1 MGKCGLEAASAVFPI
16 MAVPERKGSRNC
28 LTFRMDMTNSPH
40 ARHGASGHTDPV
52 CGAQVGED
60 TPWKAGY
67 QGKTY
72 FFCSRSCRD
81 KFTAAPEEAL
91 AHPPDAGHGM
101 DMKGMD
107 MPMHHHEDMDHS
119 SAMES
124 AAAAPGTVYTCPMH
138 PQIRQN
144 HPGACPICGM
154 TLEPLLPSANAR
166 DDTEL
171 NDFRR
176 RFYFSLPF
184 VVLIFIISMGGHLA
198 RWMNAGVQNWV
209 ELFLAIPVVLWAGEP
224 LLVRGWDSIK
234 TRNPNMWTLI
244 GAGTSIA
251 FLYSLAATIVPGWFP
266 AVFTHDGH
274 VPVYYEA
281 AAIII
286 SLSLLGQVL
295 ELKARSRTAEAI
307 RALMNLAPAT
317 AHLVLPNGVE
327 SDIPLKDVQT
337 GDVLR
342 VKPGEKIPV
351 DGVLKDGGSDV
362 DESMLTGEPIPVSH
376 VPGDKLIGATLNTTG
391 TFTMTAQNVGNDTVL
406 ARIVNLVAQ
415 AQRTKAPMQR
425 LADKVARYF
434 VLAVVLIAVLTF
446 FAWGFWGPQP
456 SWPHGLV
463 NAVAVLI
470 VACPC
475 ALGLATP
482 MSMMVASG
490 KAASLGILFR
500 DAAALETMH
509 KVNILVMDKTGT
521 LTEGRPSLVNV
532 TTGNNVNMD
541 ALLARC
547 ASLEQNSEHPIA
559 RAFLQKAAEEKLT
572 LSPIE
577 DFQSF
582 PGGGVAGTFQGSKVC
597 VGTAD
602 MMQKRGVDISSLA
615 PWVEEQ
621 RRQGRVTVFAAVD
634 GQAAGAFSL
643 ADKIRE
649 NTRQALADLTARG
662 IRIIIAS
669 GDAPATVEAVAR
681 ELGISEFHGGMTPAD
696 KQAFIASLKSGNA
709 VVAMAGDGVND
720 APALAEAD
728 VGIAMG
734 TGSDVA
740 MQSCGVTLVKGNLL
754 VISKAFAL
762 STATVKNMKS
772 NLGFAFVY
780 NALGIPIAAG
790 ILYPFWGILLSP
802 VIAAGAM
809 CLSSVS
815 VILNALRL
823 RRFS

>member
-1 MGKCGLEAASAVFPI
+1 M
-16 MAVPERKGSRNC
+16 N
-28 LTFRMDMTNSPH
+28 
-40 ARHGASGHTDPV
+40 
-52 CGAQVGED
+52 
-60 TPWKAGY
+60 
-67 QGKTY
+67 
-72 FFCSRSCRD
+72 
-81 KFTAAPEEAL
+81 
-91 AHPPDAGHGM
+91 
-101 DMKGMD
+101 MKGMD
-107 MPMHHHEDMDHS
+107 MLPS
-119 SAMES
+119 S
-124 AAAAPGTVYTCPMH
+124 PGPSPSGAVYTCPMH

-144 HPGACPICGM
+144 HPGSCPICGM
-154 TLEPLLPSANAR
+154 TLEPVLPSAAPQDNR
-166 DDTEL
+166 EL
-171 NDFRR
+171 DDFRR
-176 RFYFSLPF
+176 RFYISLPL
-184 VVLIFIISMGGHLA
+184 VIVLFAISMGGHIAAWL
-198 RWMNAGVQNWV
+198 NPGVQNWV
-209 ELFLAIPVVLWAGEP
+209 ELLLAAPVVLWAGKP
-224 LLVRGWDSIK
+224 LLIRGWESVK

-244 GAGTSIA
+244 GAGTSVA
-251 FLYSLAATIVPGWFP
+251 FLYSLAATIMPGWFP
-266 AVFTHDGH
+266 AVFVRDGH

-307 RALMNLAPAT
+307 RSLMNLAPST

-327 SDIPLKDVQT
+327 SDIPLKEVQP

-351 DGVLKDGGSDV
+351 DGILKDGGSDV
-362 DESMLTGEPIPVSH
+362 DESMLTGEPIPVTH
-376 VPGDKLIGATLNTTG
+376 VPGDTLIGATLNTTG
-391 TFTMTAQNVGNDTVL
+391 TFTMTAREVGDGTVL
-406 ARIVNLVAQ
+406 ARIVSLVAQ

-425 LADKVARYF
+425 PADKVARYF
-434 VLAVVLIAVLTF
+434 VLAVAAVAILTF
-446 FAWGFWGPQP
+446 FVWGFWGPQP

-500 DAAALETMH
+500 DAASLETMH
-509 KVNILVMDKTGT
+509 KVNTLVMDKTGT

-532 TTGNNVNMD
+532 TTAGGMNMD
-541 ALLARC
+541 KLLAQC
-547 ASLEQNSEHPIA
+547 ASLEQGSEHPIA
-559 RAFLQKAAEEKLT
+559 RAFVQRARDEKLP
-572 LSPIE
+572 LDSVA

-582 PGGGVAGTFQGSKVC
+582 PGGGVAGTIQGSKVSL
-597 VGTAD
+597 GTGD
-602 MMQKRGVDISSLA
+602 MMQKQGVDISSLA
-615 PWVEEQ
+615 PWVDEQ
-621 RRQGRVTVFAAVD
+621 RRQGRVTVFAALD

-643 ADKIRE
+643 ADKIRD
-649 NTRQALADLTARG
+649 NTRRALADLKARG

-669 GDAPATVEAVAR
+669 GDAPATVEAVAQ
-681 ELGISEFHGGMTPAD
+681 ELEIPEYHGGMSPAD
-696 KQAFIASLKSGNA
+696 KQSLVSSLKKQGS

-762 STATVKNMKS
+762 STTTVNNMKS
-772 NLGFAFVY
+772 NLGFAFIY

-790 ILYPFWGILLSP
+790 VLYPFWGILLSP
-802 VIAAGAM
+802 VIAAAAM

-823 RRFS
+823 RHFS

>member
-1 MGKCGLEAASAVFPI
+1 
-16 MAVPERKGSRNC
+16 MAVPERQRAGNC
-28 LTFRMDMTNSPH
+28 LTLRMDMTNSPRD
-40 ARHGASGHTDPV
+40 RHGVSPHTDPA
-52 CGAQVGED
+52 CGGEVRED
-60 TPWKAGY
+60 TPWKADY

-72 FFCSRSCRD
+72 FFCSRACRD
-81 KFTAAPEEAL
+81 KFTQSPEEIL
-91 AHPPDAGHGM
+91 SRPPHTGHGM
-101 DMKGMD
+101 KMEGMD
-107 MPMHHHEDMDHS
+107 MPMHHHGDTDRPS
-119 SAMES
+119 LPPSPDSPDA
-124 AAAAPGTVYTCPMH
+124 VYTCPMH
-138 PQIRQN
+138 PQIRQD

-154 TLEPLLPSANAR
+154 ALEPLLPSATVPDHA
-166 DDTEL
+166 EL
-171 NDFRR
+171 DDFRR

-198 RWMNAGVQNWV
+198 AWMKPGVQNWV
-209 ELFLAIPVVLWAGEP
+209 ELLLAVPVVLWAGAP
-224 LLVRGWDSIK
+224 LLARGWESVK

-266 AVFTHDGH
+266 SVFVHDGH

-307 RALMNLAPAT
+307 RALMNLAPST
-317 AHLVLPNGVE
+317 AHLVVPNGME
-327 SDIPLKDVQT
+327 SDIPLKDVQP

-391 TFTMTAQNVGNDTVL
+391 TFTMTAQEVGNNTVL

-434 VLAVVLIAVLTF
+434 VLAVVLVAVLTF
-446 FAWGFWGPQP
+446 FAWGFWGPHP
-456 SWPHGLV
+456 GWTHGLV

-490 KAASLGILFR
+490 KAATLGILFR
-500 DAAALETMH
+500 DAASLETMH
-509 KVNILVMDKTGT
+509 KVNVLVMDKTGT
-521 LTEGRPSLVNV
+521 LTEGKPSLVNI
-532 TTGNNVNMD
+532 TTANNVNMD

-547 ASLEQNSEHPIA
+547 ASLEQRSEHPIA
-559 RAFLQKAAEEKLT
+559 RAFIRKAREEKIS
-572 LSPIE
+572 LSPVE

-602 MMQKRGVDISSLA
+602 MMQKQGVDVSPLA

-634 GQAAGAFSL
+634 GHAAGAFSL
-643 ADKIRE
+643 ADKIRT
-649 NTRQALADLTARG
+649 NTRQALADLTAQG

-681 ELGISEFHGGMTPAD
+681 DLGISEFHGGMTPAD
-696 KQAFIASLKSGNA
+696 KQALIASLKNGNA

-754 VISKAFAL
+754 VISKAFTL

-802 VIAAGAM
+802 VIAAAAM

>member
-1 MGKCGLEAASAVFPI
+1 
-16 MAVPERKGSRNC
+16 MAVPERQRAGNC
-28 LTFRMDMTNSPH
+28 LTLRMDMTNSPRG
-40 ARHGASGHTDPV
+40 RHGVSPHTDPA
-52 CGAQVGED
+52 CGGEVRED
-60 TPWKAGY
+60 TPWKADY

-72 FFCSRSCRD
+72 FFCSRACRD
-81 KFTAAPEEAL
+81 KFTQSPEEIL
-91 AHPPDAGHGM
+91 SRPPHTGHGM
-101 DMKGMD
+101 KMESMD
-107 MPMHHHEDMDHS
+107 MPMHHHGDTDRPS
-119 SAMES
+119 LPPSPDS
-124 AAAAPGTVYTCPMH
+124 PGAVYTCPMH
-138 PQIRQN
+138 PQIRQD

-154 TLEPLLPSANAR
+154 ALEPLLPTATVPDHA
-166 DDTEL
+166 EL
-171 NDFRR
+171 DDFRR

-198 RWMNAGVQNWV
+198 AWMKPGVQNWV
-209 ELFLAIPVVLWAGEP
+209 ELLLTVPVVLWAGAP
-224 LLVRGWDSIK
+224 LLARGWESVK

-266 AVFTHDGH
+266 SVFVHDGH

-307 RALMNLAPAT
+307 RALMNLAPST
-317 AHLVLPNGVE
+317 AHLVVPNGME
-327 SDIPLKDVQT
+327 SDIPLKDVQP

-391 TFTMTAQNVGNDTVL
+391 TFTMTAQEVGNNTVL

-434 VLAVVLIAVLTF
+434 VLAVVLVAVLTF
-446 FAWGFWGPQP
+446 FAWGFWGPHP
-456 SWPHGLV
+456 GWTHGLV

-490 KAASLGILFR
+490 KAATLGILFR
-500 DAAALETMH
+500 DAASLETMH
-509 KVNILVMDKTGT
+509 KVNVLVMDKTGT
-521 LTEGRPSLVNV
+521 LTEGKPSLVNI
-532 TTGNNVNMD
+532 TTANNVNMD

-547 ASLEQNSEHPIA
+547 ASLEQRSEHPIA
-559 RAFLQKAAEEKLT
+559 RAFIRKAREEKIS
-572 LSPIE
+572 LSPVE

-602 MMQKRGVDISSLA
+602 MMQKQGVDVSPLA

-634 GQAAGAFSL
+634 GHAAGAFSL
-643 ADKIRE
+643 ADKIRT
-649 NTRQALADLTARG
+649 NTRQALADLTAQG

-681 ELGISEFHGGMTPAD
+681 DLGISEFHGGMTPAD
-696 KQAFIASLKSGNA
+696 KQALIASLKNGNA

-754 VISKAFAL
+754 VISKAFTL

-802 VIAAGAM
+802 VIAAAAM

>member
-1 MGKCGLEAASAVFPI
+1 
-16 MAVPERKGSRNC
+16 MAVPERQRAGNC
-28 LTFRMDMTNSPH
+28 LTLRMDMTNSPWD
-40 ARHGASGHTDPV
+40 RHGVSPHTDPA
-52 CGAQVGED
+52 CGGEVRED
-60 TPWKAGY
+60 TPWKADY

-72 FFCSRSCRD
+72 FFCSRACRD
-81 KFTAAPEEAL
+81 KFTQSPEEIL
-91 AHPPDAGHGM
+91 SRPPHTGHGM
-101 DMKGMD
+101 KMEGMD
-107 MPMHHHEDMDHS
+107 MPMHHHGDTDRPS
-119 SAMES
+119 LPPTPDS
-124 AAAAPGTVYTCPMH
+124 PGAVYTCPMH
-138 PQIRQN
+138 PQIRQD

-154 TLEPLLPSANAR
+154 ALEPLLPSATVPDHA
-166 DDTEL
+166 EL
-171 NDFRR
+171 DDFRR

-198 RWMNAGVQNWV
+198 AWMKPGVQNWV
-209 ELFLAIPVVLWAGEP
+209 ELLLAVPVVLWAGAP
-224 LLVRGWDSIK
+224 LLARGWESVK

-266 AVFTHDGH
+266 SVFVHDGH

-307 RALMNLAPAT
+307 RALMNLAPST
-317 AHLVLPNGVE
+317 AHLVVPNGME
-327 SDIPLKDVQT
+327 SDIPLKDVQP

-391 TFTMTAQNVGNDTVL
+391 TFTMTAQEVGNNTVL

-434 VLAVVLIAVLTF
+434 VLAVVLVAVMTF
-446 FAWGFWGPQP
+446 FAWGFWGPHP
-456 SWPHGLV
+456 GWTHGLV

-490 KAASLGILFR
+490 KAATLGILFR
-500 DAAALETMH
+500 DAASLETMH
-509 KVNILVMDKTGT
+509 KVNVLVMDKTGT
-521 LTEGRPSLVNV
+521 LTEGKPSLVNI
-532 TTGNNVNMD
+532 TTVNNVNMD

-547 ASLEQNSEHPIA
+547 ASLEQRSEHPIA
-559 RAFLQKAAEEKLT
+559 RAFIRKAREEKIS
-572 LSPIE
+572 LSPVE

-602 MMQKRGVDISSLA
+602 MMQKQGVDVSPLA

-634 GQAAGAFSL
+634 GHAAGAFSL
-643 ADKIRE
+643 ADKIRT
-649 NTRQALADLTARG
+649 NTRQALADLTAQG

-681 ELGISEFHGGMTPAD
+681 DLGISEFHGGMAPAD
-696 KQAFIASLKSGNA
+696 KQALIASLKNGNA

-754 VISKAFAL
+754 VISKAFTL

-802 VIAAGAM
+802 VIAAAAM

>member
-1 MGKCGLEAASAVFPI
+1 
-16 MAVPERKGSRNC
+16 MAVPERQRAGNC
-28 LTFRMDMTNSPH
+28 LTLRMDMTNSPRD
-40 ARHGASGHTDPV
+40 RHGVSPHTDPA
-52 CGAQVGED
+52 CGGEVRED
-60 TPWKAGY
+60 TPWKADY

-72 FFCSRSCRD
+72 FFCSRACRD
-81 KFTAAPEEAL
+81 KFTQSPEEIL
-91 AHPPDAGHGM
+91 SRPPHTGHGM
-101 DMKGMD
+101 KMEGMD
-107 MPMHHHEDMDHS
+107 MPMHHHGDTDRPS
-119 SAMES
+119 LPPSPDS
-124 AAAAPGTVYTCPMH
+124 PGDVYTCPMH
-138 PQIRQN
+138 PQIRQD

-154 TLEPLLPSANAR
+154 ALEPLLPSATVPDHA
-166 DDTEL
+166 EL
-171 NDFRR
+171 DDFRR

-198 RWMNAGVQNWV
+198 AWMKPGVQNWV
-209 ELFLAIPVVLWAGEP
+209 ELLLAVPVVLWAGAP
-224 LLVRGWDSIK
+224 LLARGWESVK

-266 AVFTHDGH
+266 SVFVHDGH

-307 RALMNLAPAT
+307 RALMNLAPST
-317 AHLVLPNGVE
+317 AHLVVPNGME
-327 SDIPLKDVQT
+327 SDIPLKDVQP

-391 TFTMTAQNVGNDTVL
+391 TFTMTAQEVGNNTVL

-434 VLAVVLIAVLTF
+434 VLAVVLVAVLTF
-446 FAWGFWGPQP
+446 FAWGFWGPHP
-456 SWPHGLV
+456 GWTHGLV

-490 KAASLGILFR
+490 KAATLGILFR
-500 DAAALETMH
+500 DAASLETMH
-509 KVNILVMDKTGT
+509 KVNVLVMDKTGT
-521 LTEGRPSLVNV
+521 LTEGKPSLVNI
-532 TTGNNVNMD
+532 TTANNVNMD

-547 ASLEQNSEHPIA
+547 ASLEQRSEHPIA
-559 RAFLQKAAEEKLT
+559 RAFIRKAREEKIT
-572 LSPIE
+572 LSPVE

-602 MMQKRGVDISSLA
+602 MMQKQGVDVSPLA

-634 GQAAGAFSL
+634 GHAAGAFSL
-643 ADKIRE
+643 ADKIRT
-649 NTRQALADLTARG
+649 NTRQALADLTAQG

-681 ELGISEFHGGMTPAD
+681 DLGISEFHGGMTPAD
-696 KQAFIASLKSGNA
+696 KQALIASLKNGNA

-754 VISKAFAL
+754 VISKAFTL

-802 VIAAGAM
+802 VIAAAAM

>member
-1 MGKCGLEAASAVFPI
+1 
-16 MAVPERKGSRNC
+16 MAVPERQRAGNC
-28 LTFRMDMTNSPH
+28 LTLRMDMTNSPRD
-40 ARHGASGHTDPV
+40 RHGVSPHTDPA
-52 CGAQVGED
+52 CGGEVREN
-60 TPWKAGY
+60 TPWKADY

-72 FFCSRSCRD
+72 FFCSRACRD
-81 KFTAAPEEAL
+81 KFTQSPEEIL
-91 AHPPDAGHGM
+91 SRPPHTGHGM
-101 DMKGMD
+101 KMEGMD
-107 MPMHHHEDMDHS
+107 MPMHHHGDTDRPS
-119 SAMES
+119 LPT
-124 AAAAPGTVYTCPMH
+124 APDSPGAVYTCPMH
-138 PQIRQN
+138 PQIRQD

-154 TLEPLLPSANAR
+154 TLEPLLPSATVPDHA
-166 DDTEL
+166 EL
-171 NDFRR
+171 DDFRR

-198 RWMNAGVQNWV
+198 AWMKPGVQNWV
-209 ELFLAIPVVLWAGEP
+209 ELLLAVPVVLWAGAP
-224 LLVRGWDSIK
+224 LLARGWESVK

-266 AVFTHDGH
+266 SVFVHDGH

-307 RALMNLAPAT
+307 RALMNLAPST
-317 AHLVLPNGVE
+317 AHLVVPNGME
-327 SDIPLKDVQT
+327 SDIPLKDVQP

-391 TFTMTAQNVGNDTVL
+391 TFTMTAQEVGNNTVL

-434 VLAVVLIAVLTF
+434 VLAVVLVAVLTF
-446 FAWGFWGPQP
+446 FAWGFWGPHP
-456 SWPHGLV
+456 GWTHGLV

-490 KAASLGILFR
+490 KAATLGILFR
-500 DAAALETMH
+500 DAASLETMH
-509 KVNILVMDKTGT
+509 KVNVLVMDKTGT
-521 LTEGRPSLVNV
+521 LTEGKPSLVNI
-532 TTGNNVNMD
+532 TTANNVNMD

-547 ASLEQNSEHPIA
+547 ASLEQRSEHPIA
-559 RAFLQKAAEEKLT
+559 RAFIRKAREEKIT
-572 LSPIE
+572 LSPVE

-602 MMQKRGVDISSLA
+602 VMQKQGVDVSPLA

-634 GQAAGAFSL
+634 GHAAGAFSL
-643 ADKIRE
+643 ADKIRT
-649 NTRQALADLTARG
+649 NTRQALADLTAQG

-681 ELGISEFHGGMTPAD
+681 DLGISEFHGGMTPAD
-696 KQAFIASLKSGNA
+696 KQALIASLKNGNA

-754 VISKAFAL
+754 VISKAFTL

-802 VIAAGAM
+802 VIAAAAM

>member
-1 MGKCGLEAASAVFPI
+1 
-16 MAVPERKGSRNC
+16 MAVRERQRSGSC
-28 LTFRMDMTNSPH
+28 LTLRMDMTNSPQ
-40 ARHGASGHTDPV
+40 ARHDISLHTDPV
-52 CGAQVGED
+52 CGGEVRED
-60 TPWKAGY
+60 TPWKANY
-67 QGKTY
+67 RGKTY
-72 FFCSRSCRD
+72 FFCSRTCRD
-81 KFTAAPEEAL
+81 KFTAAPEEVL
-91 AHPPDAGHGM
+91 SHPPDPGHGM
-101 DMKGMD
+101 KMESTDML
-107 MPMHHHEDMDHS
+107 MHHHGNMGHS
-119 SAMES
+119 SMPP
-124 AAAAPGTVYTCPMH
+124 APGGTVYTCPMH
-138 PQIRQN
+138 PQIRQD
-144 HPGACPICGM
+144 HLGACPICGM
-154 TLEPLLPSANAR
+154 ALEPLLPSATVLDNA
-166 DDTEL
+166 EL
-171 NDFRR
+171 NDFHR

-198 RWMNAGVQNWV
+198 AWMNPGVQNWV
-209 ELFLAIPVVLWAGEP
+209 ELALAVPVVLWAGAP
-224 LLVRGWDSIK
+224 LLARGWESVK

-251 FLYSLAATIVPGWFP
+251 FLYSLAATIAPGWFP
-266 AVFTHDGH
+266 SVFIHDGH

-307 RALMNLAPAT
+307 RSLMNLAPST
-317 AHLVLPNGVE
+317 AHLVVPNGME
-327 SDIPLKDVQT
+327 SDIPLKDVQP

-391 TFTMTAQNVGNDTVL
+391 TFTMTAQEVGNDTVL

-434 VLAVVLIAVLTF
+434 VLAVVLVAVLTF
-446 FAWGFWGPQP
+446 FAWGFWGPHP
-456 SWPHGLV
+456 GWTHGLV

-490 KAASLGILFR
+490 KAATLGILFR
-500 DAAALETMH
+500 DAASLETMH

-521 LTEGRPSLVNV
+521 LTEGKPSLVNI
-532 TTGNNVNMD
+532 TTANNVNMD
-541 ALLARC
+541 TLLARC
-547 ASLEQNSEHPIA
+547 ASLEQRSEHPIA
-559 RAFLQKAAEEKLT
+559 RAFIRKAGEEKLP

-602 MMQKRGVDISSLA
+602 MMQKQGVDISALA

-643 ADKIRE
+643 ADKIRA
-649 NTRQALADLTARG
+649 NTRQALADLAAQG

-669 GDAPATVEAVAR
+669 GDAPATVEAVAGD
-681 ELGISEFHGGMTPAD
+681 LGISEFHGGMTPAD
-696 KQAFIASLKSGNA
+696 KQALISSLKNGNA

-790 ILYPFWGILLSP
+790 ILYPVWGILLSP

>member
-1 MGKCGLEAASAVFPI
+1 
-16 MAVPERKGSRNC
+16 
-28 LTFRMDMTNSPH
+28 MDMTNSPH
-40 ARHGASGHTDPV
+40 DRQNSSGHTDPV
-52 CGAQVGED
+52 CGGRVAED

-67 QGKTY
+67 QEKTY

-81 KFTAAPEEAL
+81 KFKANPEEVL
-91 AHPPDAGHGM
+91 ANPPDTAHGM
-101 DMKGMD
+101 KMKGMG
-107 MPMHHHEDMDHS
+107 MPMHGHEGMIHS
-119 SAMES
+119 SATSPVPSEG
-124 AAAAPGTVYTCPMH
+124 AVYTCPMH
-138 PQIRQN
+138 PQIRQD

-154 TLEPLLPSANAR
+154 TLEPLLPSATVQDHA
-166 DDTEL
+166 EL
-171 NDFRR
+171 DDFRR
-176 RFYFSLPF
+176 RFYISLPF
-184 VVLIFIISMGGHLA
+184 VILIFIVSMGGHLA
-198 RWMNAGVQNWV
+198 AWMNAGVQNWV
-209 ELFLAIPVVLWAGEP
+209 ELVLAIPVVLWAGEP

-266 AVFTHDGH
+266 AVFIHDGH

-307 RALMNLAPAT
+307 RSLMNLAPST

-327 SDIPLKDVQT
+327 SDIPLKDVQP

-351 DGVLKDGGSDV
+351 DGVLKEGKSDV

-391 TFTMTAQNVGNDTVL
+391 TFTMTAQEVGNGTVL

-434 VLAVVLIAVLTF
+434 VLAVALVAVLTF
-446 FAWGFWGPQP
+446 FSWGVWGPP
-456 SWPHGLV
+456 PGWTHGLV

-500 DAAALETMH
+500 DAASLETMH
-509 KVNILVMDKTGT
+509 KVNVLVMDKTGT
-521 LTEGRPSLVNV
+521 LTEGRPTLVNV
-532 TTGNNVNMD
+532 TTANGVNMD
-541 ALLARC
+541 TLLAQC
-547 ASLEQNSEHPIA
+547 ASLEQSSEHPIA
-559 RAFLQKAAEEKLT
+559 RAFLQKAMEEKLT
-572 LSPIE
+572 VYPIQ

-582 PGGGVAGTFQGSKVC
+582 PGGGVAGTFRGSRVC

-602 MMQKRGVDISSLA
+602 MMRQQGVDISPLA
-615 PWVEEQ
+615 AWVEEQ

-634 GQAAGAFSL
+634 GHAAGAFSL
-643 ADKIRE
+643 ADKIRMD
-649 NTRQALADLTARG
+649 TRQALTALEERG

-669 GDAPATVEAVAR
+669 GDAPATVETVAR
-681 ELGISEFHGGMTPAD
+681 DLGISEFHGGMTPAG
-696 KQAFIASLKSGNA
+696 KQELIVSLKNGNT

-720 APALAEAD
+720 APALAGAD

-790 ILYPFWGILLSP
+790 ILYPLWGILLSP

-823 RRFS
+823 RSFS

>member
-1 MGKCGLEAASAVFPI
+1 
-16 MAVPERKGSRNC
+16 MAVPERQRAGNC
-28 LTFRMDMTNSPH
+28 LTLRMDMTNSPRD
-40 ARHGASGHTDPV
+40 RHGVSPHTDPA
-52 CGAQVGED
+52 CGGEVRED
-60 TPWKAGY
+60 TPWKADY

-72 FFCSRSCRD
+72 FFCSRACRD
-81 KFTAAPEEAL
+81 KFTQSPEEIL
-91 AHPPDAGHGM
+91 SRPPHTGHGM
-101 DMKGMD
+101 KMEGMD
-107 MPMHHHEDMDHS
+107 MPMHHHGDTDRPS
-119 SAMES
+119 LPT
-124 AAAAPGTVYTCPMH
+124 APDSPGAVYTCPMH
-138 PQIRQN
+138 PQIRQD

-154 TLEPLLPSANAR
+154 ALEPLLPSATVPDHA
-166 DDTEL
+166 EL
-171 NDFRR
+171 DDFRR

-198 RWMNAGVQNWV
+198 AWMKPGVQNWV
-209 ELFLAIPVVLWAGEP
+209 ELLLAVPVVLWAGAP
-224 LLVRGWDSIK
+224 LLARGWESVK

-266 AVFTHDGH
+266 SVFVHDGH

-307 RALMNLAPAT
+307 RALMNLAPST
-317 AHLVLPNGVE
+317 AHLVVPNGME
-327 SDIPLKDVQT
+327 SDIPLKDVQP

-351 DGVLKDGGSDV
+351 DGVLKGGGSDV

-391 TFTMTAQNVGNDTVL
+391 TFTMTAQEVGNNTVL

-434 VLAVVLIAVLTF
+434 VLAVVLVAVLTF
-446 FAWGFWGPQP
+446 FAWGFWGPHP
-456 SWPHGLV
+456 GWTHGLV

-490 KAASLGILFR
+490 KAATLGILFR
-500 DAAALETMH
+500 DAASLETMH
-509 KVNILVMDKTGT
+509 KVNVLVMDKTGT
-521 LTEGRPSLVNV
+521 LTEGKPSLVNI
-532 TTGNNVNMD
+532 TTANNVNMD

-547 ASLEQNSEHPIA
+547 ASLEQRSEHPIA
-559 RAFLQKAAEEKLT
+559 RAFIRKAREEKIT
-572 LSPIE
+572 LSPVE

-602 MMQKRGVDISSLA
+602 MMQKQGVDVSPLA

-634 GQAAGAFSL
+634 GHAAGAFSL
-643 ADKIRE
+643 ADKIRT
-649 NTRQALADLTARG
+649 NTRQALADLTAQG

-681 ELGISEFHGGMTPAD
+681 DLGISEFHGGMTPAD
-696 KQAFIASLKSGNA
+696 KQALIASLKNGNA

-754 VISKAFAL
+754 VISKAFTL

-802 VIAAGAM
+802 VIAAAAM

>member
-1 MGKCGLEAASAVFPI
+1 
-16 MAVPERKGSRNC
+16 MAVPERQRAGNC
-28 LTFRMDMTNSPH
+28 LTLRMDMTNSPRD
-40 ARHGASGHTDPV
+40 RHGVSPHTDPA
-52 CGAQVGED
+52 CGGEVRED
-60 TPWKAGY
+60 TPWKADY

-72 FFCSRSCRD
+72 FFCSRACRD
-81 KFTAAPEEAL
+81 KFTQSPEEIL
-91 AHPPDAGHGM
+91 SRPPHTGHGM
-101 DMKGMD
+101 KMEGMD
-107 MPMHHHEDMDHS
+107 MPMHHHGDTDRPS
-119 SAMES
+119 LPPSPDS
-124 AAAAPGTVYTCPMH
+124 PGAVYTCPMH
-138 PQIRQN
+138 PQIRQD

-154 TLEPLLPSANAR
+154 ALEPLLPSATVPDHA
-166 DDTEL
+166 EL
-171 NDFRR
+171 DDFRR

-198 RWMNAGVQNWV
+198 AWMKPGVQNWV
-209 ELFLAIPVVLWAGEP
+209 ELLLAVPVVLWAGAP
-224 LLVRGWDSIK
+224 LLARGWESVK

-266 AVFTHDGH
+266 SVFVHDGH

-307 RALMNLAPAT
+307 RALMNLAPST
-317 AHLVLPNGVE
+317 AHLVVPNGME
-327 SDIPLKDVQT
+327 SDIPLKDVQP

-391 TFTMTAQNVGNDTVL
+391 TFTMTAQEVGNNTVL

-434 VLAVVLIAVLTF
+434 VLAVVLVAVLTF
-446 FAWGFWGPQP
+446 FAWGFWGPHP
-456 SWPHGLV
+456 GWTHGLV

-490 KAASLGILFR
+490 KAATLGILFR
-500 DAAALETMH
+500 DAASLETMH
-509 KVNILVMDKTGT
+509 KVNVLVMDKTGT
-521 LTEGRPSLVNV
+521 LTEGKPSLVNI
-532 TTGNNVNMD
+532 TTANNVNMD

-547 ASLEQNSEHPIA
+547 ASLEQRSEHPIA
-559 RAFLQKAAEEKLT
+559 RAFIRKAREEKIT
-572 LSPIE
+572 LSPVE

-602 MMQKRGVDISSLA
+602 MMQKQGVDVSPLA

-634 GQAAGAFSL
+634 GHAAGAFSL
-643 ADKIRE
+643 ADKIRT
-649 NTRQALADLTARG
+649 NTRQALADLTAQG

-681 ELGISEFHGGMTPAD
+681 DLGISEFHGGMTPAD
-696 KQAFIASLKSGNA
+696 KQALIASLKNGNA

-754 VISKAFAL
+754 IISKAFTL

-802 VIAAGAM
+802 VIAAAAM

>member
-1 MGKCGLEAASAVFPI
+1 MAVRERQRAGKC
-16 MAVPERKGSRNC
+16 
-28 LTFRMDMTNSPH
+28 LTLRMDMTNSPPD
-40 ARHGASGHTDPV
+40 RHDITPHTDPV
-52 CGAQVGED
+52 CGGEVRED
-60 TPWKAGY
+60 TPWKADY
-67 QGKTY
+67 QGKEY

-81 KFTAAPEEAL
+81 KFTADPEEAL
-91 AHPPDAGHGM
+91 SHPPDAAHGM
-101 DMKGMD
+101 KMEGME
-107 MPMHHHEDMDHS
+107 MPMHHHGDMDHS
-119 SAMES
+119 SMPP
-124 AAAAPGTVYTCPMH
+124 APEGAVYTCPMH
-138 PQIRQN
+138 PQIRQD
-144 HPGACPICGM
+144 HPGSCPICGM
-154 TLEPLLPSANAR
+154 TLEPLLPSATVMDNA
-166 DDTEL
+166 EL

-184 VVLIFIISMGGHLA
+184 VVLIFIISMGGHLVA
-198 RWMNAGVQNWV
+198 WMSPGVQNWV
-209 ELFLAIPVVLWAGEP
+209 ELALAVPVVLWAGAP
-224 LLVRGWDSIK
+224 LLVRGWESVK

-244 GAGTSIA
+244 GAGTTIA

-266 AVFTHDGH
+266 AVFVHHGH

-307 RALMNLAPAT
+307 RSLMNLAPST
-317 AHLVLPNGVE
+317 AHLVVPNGME
-327 SDIPLKDVQT
+327 SDIPLKDVQP

-351 DGVLKDGGSDV
+351 DGVLKEGGSDV

-391 TFTMTAQNVGNDTVL
+391 TFTMTAQEVGNDTVL

-425 LADKVARYF
+425 LADRVARYF
-434 VLAVVLIAVLTF
+434 VLAVVLVAVATF
-446 FAWGFWGPQP
+446 FAWGFWGPHP
-456 SWPHGLV
+456 GWTHGLV

-490 KAASLGILFR
+490 KAATLGILFR
-500 DAAALETMH
+500 DAASLETMH

-521 LTEGRPSLVNV
+521 LTEGKPSLVNI
-532 TTGNNVNMD
+532 TTANNVNMD
-541 ALLARC
+541 TLLLQC
-547 ASLEQNSEHPIA
+547 ASLEQQSEHPIA
-559 RAFLQKAAEEKLT
+559 RAFIRKAREEKLS

-602 MMQKRGVDISSLA
+602 MMQKQGVDISQLA

-634 GQAAGAFSL
+634 GHAAGAFSL
-643 ADKIRE
+643 ADKIRA
-649 NTRQALADLTARG
+649 NTRQALADLTAQG

-681 ELGISEFHGGMTPAD
+681 DLNISEFHGGMTPAA
-696 KQAFIASLKSGNA
+696 KQDLIASLKNGNA

-754 VISKAFAL
+754 VISKAFSL

>member
-1 MGKCGLEAASAVFPI
+1 
-16 MAVPERKGSRNC
+16 MAVPERQWAGNC
-28 LTFRMDMTNSPH
+28 LTLHMDMTNSPRD
-40 ARHGASGHTDPV
+40 RHGVSSHTDPV
-52 CGAQVGED
+52 CGGEVRED

-72 FFCSRSCRD
+72 FFCSRACRD
-81 KFTAAPEEAL
+81 KFTQTPEEIL
-91 AHPPDAGHGM
+91 SHPPDSGHGM
-101 DMKGMD
+101 KMEGMD
-107 MPMHHHEDMDHS
+107 MPMHHHGDMVHS
-119 SAMES
+119 SLPP
-124 AAAAPGTVYTCPMH
+124 APDSPGAVYTCPMH
-138 PQIRQN
+138 PQIRQD

-154 TLEPLLPSANAR
+154 TLEPLLPSATVPDHA
-166 DDTEL
+166 EL
-171 NDFRR
+171 DDFRK

-184 VVLIFIISMGGHLA
+184 VILIFIISMSGHLA
-198 RWMNAGVQNWV
+198 AWMNPGVQNWV
-209 ELFLAIPVVLWAGEP
+209 ELLLAVPVVLWAGAP
-224 LLVRGWDSIK
+224 LLARGWESVK

-266 AVFTHDGH
+266 SVFIHDGH

-307 RALMNLAPAT
+307 RALMNLAPST
-317 AHLVLPNGVE
+317 AHLVVPNGME
-327 SDIPLKDVQT
+327 SDIPLKDVQP

-351 DGVLKDGGSDV
+351 DGILKDGGSDV

-391 TFTMTAQNVGNDTVL
+391 TFTMTAQEVGNNTVL

-425 LADKVARYF
+425 LADKVAGYF
-434 VLAVVLIAVLTF
+434 VLVVVLVAVLTF
-446 FAWGFWGPQP
+446 FAWGFWGPHP
-456 SWPHGLV
+456 GWTHGLV

-490 KAASLGILFR
+490 KAATLGILFR
-500 DAAALETMH
+500 DAASLETMH
-509 KVNILVMDKTGT
+509 KVNVLVMDKTGT
-521 LTEGRPSLVNV
+521 LTEGKPSLVNI
-532 TTGNNVNMD
+532 TTANNVNMD

-547 ASLEQNSEHPIA
+547 ASLEQRSEHPIA
-559 RAFLQKAAEEKLT
+559 RAFIRKAGEEKIT
-572 LSPIE
+572 LSPVE

-602 MMQKRGVDISSLA
+602 MMQKQGVDVSPLA

-634 GQAAGAFSL
+634 GHAAGAFSL

-649 NTRQALADLTARG
+649 NTRQALADLTAQG

-681 ELGISEFHGGMTPAD
+681 DLGISEFHGGMTPAD
-696 KQAFIASLKSGNA
+696 KQALIASLKNGNT

-754 VISKAFAL
+754 VISKAFTL

-802 VIAAGAM
+802 VIAAAAM

>member
-1 MGKCGLEAASAVFPI
+1 
-16 MAVPERKGSRNC
+16 MAVRERERAGNC
-28 LTFRMDMTNSPH
+28 LTLRMDMTNSPQD
-40 ARHGASGHTDPV
+40 RHGASPHTDPV
-52 CGAQVGED
+52 CGGEVRED
-60 TPWKAGY
+60 TPWKADY
-67 QGKTY
+67 QGKAY
-72 FFCSRSCRD
+72 FFCSRACRD
-81 KFTAAPEEAL
+81 KFTPSPEEIL
-91 AHPPDAGHGM
+91 SHPPDTGHGM
-101 DMKGMD
+101 KMEGMD
-107 MPMHHHEDMDHS
+107 MPMRHHGDTGHS
-119 SAMES
+119 SLPPAQ
-124 AAAAPGTVYTCPMH
+124 AASGAVYTCPMH
-138 PQIRQN
+138 PQIRQD

-154 TLEPLLPSANAR
+154 TLEPLLPSPTVPENA
-166 DDTEL
+166 EL
-171 NDFRR
+171 DDFRR

-184 VVLIFIISMGGHLA
+184 AVLIFIISMGGHLA
-198 RWMNAGVQNWV
+198 AWMNPGVQNWV
-209 ELFLAIPVVLWAGEP
+209 ELLLAVPVVLWAGAP
-224 LLVRGWDSIK
+224 LLARGWESVK

-251 FLYSLAATIVPGWFP
+251 FLYSVAATIVPGWFP
-266 AVFTHDGH
+266 AAFVHDGH

-307 RALMNLAPAT
+307 RALMNLAPST
-317 AHLVLPNGVE
+317 AHLVVSGGME
-327 SDIPLKDVQT
+327 SDIPLKDVQP

-391 TFTMTAQNVGNDTVL
+391 TFTMTAQEVGNDTVL

-434 VLAVVLIAVLTF
+434 VLAVVLAAVLTF
-446 FAWGFWGPQP
+446 FAWGFWGPHP
-456 SWPHGLV
+456 GWTHGLV

-490 KAASLGILFR
+490 KAATLGILFR
-500 DAAALETMH
+500 DAASLETMH
-509 KVNILVMDKTGT
+509 KVNVLVMDKTGT
-521 LTEGRPSLVNV
+521 LTEGKPSLVNI
-532 TTGNNVNMD
+532 TTANNVNMD
-541 ALLARC
+541 MLLARC
-547 ASLEQNSEHPIA
+547 ASLEQRSEHPIA
-559 RAFLQKAAEEKLT
+559 RAFIRKAREEKLS

-602 MMQKRGVDISSLA
+602 MMQKQGVDVSPLA

-634 GQAAGAFSL
+634 GHAAGAFSL

-681 ELGISEFHGGMTPAD
+681 DLGISEFHGGMTPAD
-696 KQAFIASLKSGNA
+696 KQALIASLKNGNA

-754 VISKAFAL
+754 VISRAFAL

-802 VIAAGAM
+802 VIAAAAM

>member
-1 MGKCGLEAASAVFPI
+1 MPVLEKPRAWILFVIPI
-16 MAVPERKGSRNC
+16 MPHLKRNGTASC
-28 LTFRMDMTNSPH
+28 LTFRMDMTNCSHCRHDSGKNEAPEQALTHSSSPH
-40 ARHGASGHTDPV
+40 GS
-52 CGAQVGED
+52 
-60 TPWKAGY
+60 
-67 QGKTY
+67 
-72 FFCSRSCRD
+72 
-81 KFTAAPEEAL
+81 
-91 AHPPDAGHGM
+91 M
-101 DMKGMD
+101 NMKGMD
-107 MPMHHHEDMDHS
+107 MPHS
-119 SAMES
+119 S
-124 AAAAPGTVYTCPMH
+124 PGPADPGPSPSGAVYTCPMH

-144 HPGACPICGM
+144 HPGSCPICGM
-154 TLEPLLPSANAR
+154 TLEPVLPSAAPQDNR
-166 DDTEL
+166 EL
-171 NDFRR
+171 DDFRR
-176 RFYFSLPF
+176 RFYISLPL
-184 VVLIFIISMGGHLA
+184 VIVLFAISMGGHIAAWL
-198 RWMNAGVQNWV
+198 NPGVQNWV
-209 ELFLAIPVVLWAGEP
+209 ELLLAAPVVLWAGKP
-224 LLVRGWDSIK
+224 LLIRGWESVK

-244 GAGTSIA
+244 GAGTSVA
-251 FLYSLAATIVPGWFP
+251 FLYSLAATVVPGWFP
-266 AVFTHDGH
+266 AVFARDGH

-307 RALMNLAPAT
+307 RSLMNLAPST

-327 SDIPLKDVQT
+327 SDIPLKEVQP

-351 DGVLKDGGSDV
+351 DGILKDGGSDV
-362 DESMLTGEPIPVSH
+362 DESMLTGEPIPVTH
-376 VPGDKLIGATLNTTG
+376 VPGDTLIGATLNTTG
-391 TFTMTAQNVGNDTVL
+391 TFTMTAREVGDGTVL
-406 ARIVNLVAQ
+406 ARIVSLVAQ

-434 VLAVVLIAVLTF
+434 VLAVAAVAILTF
-446 FAWGFWGPQP
+446 FVWGFWGPQP

-500 DAAALETMH
+500 DAASLETMH
-509 KVNILVMDKTGT
+509 KVDTLVMDKTGT
-521 LTEGRPSLVNV
+521 LTEGSPSLVNV
-532 TTGNNVNMD
+532 TTAGGMNMD
-541 ALLARC
+541 KLLAQC
-547 ASLEQNSEHPIA
+547 ASLEQGSEHPIA
-559 RAFLQKAAEEKLT
+559 RAFVQRARDEKLP
-572 LSPIE
+572 LDSVA

-582 PGGGVAGTFQGSKVC
+582 PGGGVAGTIQGSKVSL
-597 VGTAD
+597 GTGD
-602 MMQKRGVDISSLA
+602 MMQKQGVDISSMA
-615 PWVEEQ
+615 PWVDEQ
-621 RRQGRVTVFAAVD
+621 LRQGRVTVFAALD

-643 ADKIRE
+643 ADKIRD
-649 NTRQALADLTARG
+649 NTRRALADLKARG

-669 GDAPATVEAVAR
+669 GDAPATVEAVAQ
-681 ELGISEFHGGMTPAD
+681 ELEIPEYHGGMSPAD
-696 KQAFIASLKSGNA
+696 KQSLVSSLKKQGS

-762 STATVKNMKS
+762 STATVNNMKS
-772 NLGFAFVY
+772 NLGFAFIY

-790 ILYPFWGILLSP
+790 ALYPFWGILLSP
-802 VIAAGAM
+802 VIAAAAM

-823 RRFS
+823 RHFS

>member
-1 MGKCGLEAASAVFPI
+1 M
-16 MAVPERKGSRNC
+16 N
-28 LTFRMDMTNSPH
+28 
-40 ARHGASGHTDPV
+40 
-52 CGAQVGED
+52 
-60 TPWKAGY
+60 
-67 QGKTY
+67 
-72 FFCSRSCRD
+72 
-81 KFTAAPEEAL
+81 
-91 AHPPDAGHGM
+91 
-101 DMKGMD
+101 MKGMD
-107 MPMHHHEDMDHS
+107 MPPS
-119 SAMES
+119 SP
-124 AAAAPGTVYTCPMH
+124 APADPGPSPSGAVYTCPMH

-144 HPGACPICGM
+144 HPGSCPICGM
-154 TLEPLLPSANAR
+154 TLEPVLPSAAPQDNR
-166 DDTEL
+166 EL
-171 NDFRR
+171 DDFRR
-176 RFYFSLPF
+176 RFYISLPL
-184 VVLIFIISMGGHLA
+184 VIVLFAISMGGHIAAWL
-198 RWMNAGVQNWV
+198 NPGVQNWV
-209 ELFLAIPVVLWAGEP
+209 ELLLAAPVVLWAGKP
-224 LLVRGWDSIK
+224 LLIRGWESVK

-244 GAGTSIA
+244 GAGTSVA

-266 AVFTHDGH
+266 EVFVRDGH

-307 RALMNLAPAT
+307 RSLMNLAPST

-327 SDIPLKDVQT
+327 SDIPLKEVQP

-351 DGVLKDGGSDV
+351 DGILKDGGSDV
-362 DESMLTGEPIPVSH
+362 DESMLTGEPIPVTH
-376 VPGDKLIGATLNTTG
+376 VPGDTLIGATLN
-391 TFTMTAQNVGNDTVL
+391 
-406 ARIVNLVAQ
+406 
-415 AQRTKAPMQR
+415 
-425 LADKVARYF
+425 F
-434 VLAVVLIAVLTF
+434 VLAVAAVAILTF
-446 FAWGFWGPQP
+446 FVWGFWGPQP

-500 DAAALETMH
+500 DAASLETMH
-509 KVNILVMDKTGT
+509 KVDTLVMDKTGT

-532 TTGNNVNMD
+532 TTAGGMNMD
-541 ALLARC
+541 KLLAQC
-547 ASLEQNSEHPIA
+547 ASLEQGSEHPIA
-559 RAFLQKAAEEKLT
+559 RAFVQRARDEKLP
-572 LSPIE
+572 LDSVA

-582 PGGGVAGTFQGSKVC
+582 PGGGVAGTIQGSKVSL
-597 VGTAD
+597 GTGD
-602 MMQKRGVDISSLA
+602 MMQKQGVDISSLA
-615 PWVEEQ
+615 PWVDEQ
-621 RRQGRVTVFAAVD
+621 RRQGRVTVFAALD

-643 ADKIRE
+643 ADKIRD
-649 NTRQALADLTARG
+649 NTRRALADLKARG

-669 GDAPATVEAVAR
+669 GDAPATVEAVAQ
-681 ELGISEFHGGMTPAD
+681 ELEIPEYHGGMSPAD
-696 KQAFIASLKSGNA
+696 KQSLVSSLKKQGS

-762 STATVKNMKS
+762 STATVNNMKS
-772 NLGFAFVY
+772 NLGFAFIY

-790 ILYPFWGILLSP
+790 VLYPFWGILLSP
-802 VIAAGAM
+802 VIAAAAM

-823 RRFS
+823 RHFS

>member
-1 MGKCGLEAASAVFPI
+1 
-16 MAVPERKGSRNC
+16 MAVRERQQSGSC
-28 LTFRMDMTNSPH
+28 LTLRMDMTNSPQ
-40 ARHGASGHTDPV
+40 ARQDISPHTDPV
-52 CGAQVGED
+52 CGGEVRED
-60 TPWKAGY
+60 TPWRADY

-72 FFCSRSCRD
+72 FFCSRTCRD
-81 KFTAAPEEAL
+81 RFTAAPEEVL
-91 AHPPDAGHGM
+91 SHPPDPGHGM
-101 DMKGMD
+101 KMEGTG
-107 MPMHHHEDMDHS
+107 MPMRHHGNMDHS
-119 SAMES
+119 SMPPAPDG
-124 AAAAPGTVYTCPMH
+124 PGTVYTCPMH
-138 PQIRQN
+138 PQIRQD

-154 TLEPLLPSANAR
+154 ALEPLLPSATVLDNA
-166 DDTEL
+166 EL

-198 RWMNAGVQNWV
+198 AWMNPGVQNWV
-209 ELFLAIPVVLWAGEP
+209 ELALAVPVVLWAGAP
-224 LLVRGWDSIK
+224 LLARGWESVK

-244 GAGTSIA
+244 GAGTTIA

-266 AVFTHDGH
+266 SVFIHDGH

-307 RALMNLAPAT
+307 RSLMNLAPST
-317 AHLVLPNGVE
+317 AHLVVPNGME
-327 SDIPLKDVQT
+327 SDIPLKDVRP

-391 TFTMTAQNVGNDTVL
+391 TFTMTAQEVGNDTVL

-415 AQRTKAPMQR
+415 AHRTKAPMQR

-446 FAWGFWGPQP
+446 FAWGFWGPHP
-456 SWPHGLV
+456 GWTHGLV

-490 KAASLGILFR
+490 KAATLGILFR
-500 DAAALETMH
+500 DAASLETMH

-521 LTEGRPSLVNV
+521 LTEGKPSLVNI
-532 TTGNNVNMD
+532 TTANNVNMD
-541 ALLARC
+541 TLLAQC
-547 ASLEQNSEHPIA
+547 ASLEQRSEHPIA
-559 RAFLQKAAEEKLT
+559 RAFIRKAGEEKLP
-572 LSPIE
+572 LAPIE

-582 PGGGVAGTFQGSKVC
+582 PGGGVAGTFRGSRVC

-602 MMQKRGVDISSLA
+602 MMQKWGVDISPLA

-634 GQAAGAFSL
+634 GRAAGAFSL
-643 ADKIRE
+643 ADKIRA
-649 NTRQALADLTARG
+649 NTRQALTDLAAQG

-681 ELGISEFHGGMTPAD
+681 DLGISEFHGGMSPAD
-696 KQAFIASLKSGNA
+696 KQALIASLKNGNA
-709 VVAMAGDGVND
+709 IVAMAGDGVND

-790 ILYPFWGILLSP
+790 ILYPVWGILLSP
-802 VIAAGAM
+802 VIAAAAM

>member
-1 MGKCGLEAASAVFPI
+1 M
-16 MAVPERKGSRNC
+16 N
-28 LTFRMDMTNSPH
+28 
-40 ARHGASGHTDPV
+40 
-52 CGAQVGED
+52 
-60 TPWKAGY
+60 
-67 QGKTY
+67 
-72 FFCSRSCRD
+72 
-81 KFTAAPEEAL
+81 
-91 AHPPDAGHGM
+91 
-101 DMKGMD
+101 MKGMD
-107 MPMHHHEDMDHS
+107 MLPS
-119 SAMES
+119 SP
-124 AAAAPGTVYTCPMH
+124 APADQGPSPSGAVYTCPMH

-144 HPGACPICGM
+144 HPGSCPICGM
-154 TLEPLLPSANAR
+154 TLEPVLPSAAPQDNR
-166 DDTEL
+166 EL
-171 NDFRR
+171 DDFRR
-176 RFYFSLPF
+176 RFYISLPL
-184 VVLIFIISMGGHLA
+184 VIVLFAISMGGHIAAWL
-198 RWMNAGVQNWV
+198 NPGVQNWV
-209 ELFLAIPVVLWAGEP
+209 ELLLAAPVVLWAGKP
-224 LLVRGWDSIK
+224 LLIRGWESVK

-244 GAGTSIA
+244 GAGTSVA
-251 FLYSLAATIVPGWFP
+251 FLYSLAATIMPGWFP
-266 AVFTHDGH
+266 AVFVRDGH

-307 RALMNLAPAT
+307 RSLMNLAPST

-327 SDIPLKDVQT
+327 SDIPLKEVQP

-351 DGVLKDGGSDV
+351 DGILKDGGSDV
-362 DESMLTGEPIPVSH
+362 DESMLTGEPIPVTH
-376 VPGDKLIGATLNTTG
+376 VPGDTLIGATLNTTG
-391 TFTMTAQNVGNDTVL
+391 TFTMTAREVGDGTVL
-406 ARIVNLVAQ
+406 ARIVSLVAQ

-434 VLAVVLIAVLTF
+434 VLAVAAVAILTF
-446 FAWGFWGPQP
+446 FVWGFWGPQP

-500 DAAALETMH
+500 DAASLETMH
-509 KVNILVMDKTGT
+509 KVNTLVMDKTGT

-532 TTGNNVNMD
+532 TTAGGMNMD
-541 ALLARC
+541 KLLAQC
-547 ASLEQNSEHPIA
+547 ASLEQGSEHPIA
-559 RAFLQKAAEEKLT
+559 RAFVQRARDEKLP
-572 LSPIE
+572 LDSVA

-582 PGGGVAGTFQGSKVC
+582 PGGGVAGTIQGSKVSL
-597 VGTAD
+597 GTGD
-602 MMQKRGVDISSLA
+602 MMQKQGVDISSLA
-615 PWVEEQ
+615 PWVDEQ
-621 RRQGRVTVFAAVD
+621 RRQGRVTVFAALD

-643 ADKIRE
+643 ADKIRD
-649 NTRQALADLTARG
+649 NTRRALADLKARG

-669 GDAPATVEAVAR
+669 GDAPATVEAVAQ
-681 ELGISEFHGGMTPAD
+681 ELGIPEYHGGMSPAD
-696 KQAFIASLKSGNA
+696 KQSLVSSLKKQGS

-762 STATVKNMKS
+762 STTTVNNMKS
-772 NLGFAFVY
+772 NLGFAFIY

-790 ILYPFWGILLSP
+790 VLYPFWGILLSP
-802 VIAAGAM
+802 VIAAAAM

-823 RRFS
+823 RHFS

>member
-1 MGKCGLEAASAVFPI
+1 
-16 MAVPERKGSRNC
+16 MAVPERQRAGNC
-28 LTFRMDMTNSPH
+28 LTLRMDMTNSPRD
-40 ARHGASGHTDPV
+40 RHGVSPHTDPA
-52 CGAQVGED
+52 CGGEVRED
-60 TPWKAGY
+60 TPWKADY

-72 FFCSRSCRD
+72 FFCSRACRD
-81 KFTAAPEEAL
+81 KFTQSPEEIL
-91 AHPPDAGHGM
+91 SRPPHTGHGM
-101 DMKGMD
+101 KMEGMD
-107 MPMHHHEDMDHS
+107 MPMHHHGDTDRPS
-119 SAMES
+119 LPT
-124 AAAAPGTVYTCPMH
+124 APDSPGAVYTCPMH
-138 PQIRQN
+138 PQIRQD

-154 TLEPLLPSANAR
+154 TLEPLLPSATVPDHA
-166 DDTEL
+166 EL
-171 NDFRR
+171 DDFRR

-198 RWMNAGVQNWV
+198 AWMKPGVQNWV
-209 ELFLAIPVVLWAGEP
+209 ELLLAVPVVLWAGAP
-224 LLVRGWDSIK
+224 LLARGWESVK

-266 AVFTHDGH
+266 SVFVHDGH

-307 RALMNLAPAT
+307 RALMNLAPST
-317 AHLVLPNGVE
+317 AHLVVPNGME
-327 SDIPLKDVQT
+327 SDIPLKDVQP

-391 TFTMTAQNVGNDTVL
+391 TFTMTAQEVGNNTVL

-434 VLAVVLIAVLTF
+434 VLAVVLVAVLTF
-446 FAWGFWGPQP
+446 FAWGFWGPHP
-456 SWPHGLV
+456 GWTHGLV

-490 KAASLGILFR
+490 KAATLGILFR
-500 DAAALETMH
+500 DAASLETMH
-509 KVNILVMDKTGT
+509 KVNVLVMDKTGT
-521 LTEGRPSLVNV
+521 LTEGKPSLVNI
-532 TTGNNVNMD
+532 TTANNVNMD

-547 ASLEQNSEHPIA
+547 ASLEQRSEHPIA
-559 RAFLQKAAEEKLT
+559 RAFIRKAREEKIT
-572 LSPIE
+572 LSPVE

-602 MMQKRGVDISSLA
+602 VMQKQGVDVSPLA

-634 GQAAGAFSL
+634 GHAAGAFSL
-643 ADKIRE
+643 ADKIRT
-649 NTRQALADLTARG
+649 NTRQALADLTAQG

-681 ELGISEFHGGMTPAD
+681 DLGISEFHGGMTPAD
-696 KQAFIASLKSGNA
+696 KQALIASLKNGNA

-754 VISKAFAL
+754 VISKAFTL

-802 VIAAGAM
+802 VIAAAAM

>member
-1 MGKCGLEAASAVFPI
+1 MPVLEKPRAWILFVIPI
-16 MAVPERKGSRNC
+16 MPHLKRNGTASC
-28 LTFRMDMTNSPH
+28 LTFRMDMTNCSHCRHDSGKNEAPEQALTHSSSPH
-40 ARHGASGHTDPV
+40 GS
-52 CGAQVGED
+52 
-60 TPWKAGY
+60 
-67 QGKTY
+67 
-72 FFCSRSCRD
+72 
-81 KFTAAPEEAL
+81 
-91 AHPPDAGHGM
+91 M
-101 DMKGMD
+101 NMKGMD
-107 MPMHHHEDMDHS
+107 MPHS
-119 SAMES
+119 SPGPADPGPS
-124 AAAAPGTVYTCPMH
+124 PSGTVYTCPMH

-144 HPGACPICGM
+144 HPGSCPICGM
-154 TLEPLLPSANAR
+154 TLEPVLPSAAPQDNR
-166 DDTEL
+166 EL
-171 NDFRR
+171 DDFRR
-176 RFYFSLPF
+176 RFYISLPL
-184 VVLIFIISMGGHLA
+184 VIVLFAISMGGHIAAWL
-198 RWMNAGVQNWV
+198 NPGVQNWV
-209 ELFLAIPVVLWAGEP
+209 ELLLAAPVVLWAGKP
-224 LLVRGWDSIK
+224 LLIRGWESVK

-244 GAGTSIA
+244 GAGTSVA
-251 FLYSLAATIVPGWFP
+251 FLYSLAATVVPGWFP
-266 AVFTHDGH
+266 AVFVRDGH

-307 RALMNLAPAT
+307 RSLMNLAPST

-327 SDIPLKDVQT
+327 SDIPLKEVQP

-351 DGVLKDGGSDV
+351 DGILKDGGSDV
-362 DESMLTGEPIPVSH
+362 DESMLTGEPIPVTH
-376 VPGDKLIGATLNTTG
+376 VPGDTLIGATLNTTG
-391 TFTMTAQNVGNDTVL
+391 TFTMTAREVGDGTVL
-406 ARIVNLVAQ
+406 ARIVSLVAQ

-434 VLAVVLIAVLTF
+434 VLAVAAVAILTF
-446 FAWGFWGPQP
+446 FVWGFWGPQP

-500 DAAALETMH
+500 DAASLETMH
-509 KVNILVMDKTGT
+509 KVDTLVMDKTGT
-521 LTEGRPSLVNV
+521 LTEGSPSLVNV
-532 TTGNNVNMD
+532 TTAGGMNMD
-541 ALLARC
+541 KLLAQC
-547 ASLEQNSEHPIA
+547 ASLEQGSEHPIA
-559 RAFLQKAAEEKLT
+559 RAFVQRARDEKLP
-572 LSPIE
+572 LDSVA

-582 PGGGVAGTFQGSKVC
+582 PGGGVAGTIQGSKVSL
-597 VGTAD
+597 GTGD
-602 MMQKRGVDISSLA
+602 MMQKQGVDISSLA
-615 PWVEEQ
+615 PWVDEQ
-621 RRQGRVTVFAAVD
+621 RRQGRVTVFAALD

-643 ADKIRE
+643 ADKIRD
-649 NTRQALADLTARG
+649 NTRRALADLKARG

-669 GDAPATVEAVAR
+669 GDAPATVEAVAQ
-681 ELGISEFHGGMTPAD
+681 ELEIPEYHGGMSPAD
-696 KQAFIASLKSGNA
+696 KQSLVSSLKKQGS

-762 STATVKNMKS
+762 STATVNNMKS
-772 NLGFAFVY
+772 NLGFAFIY

-790 ILYPFWGILLSP
+790 ALYPFWGILLSP
-802 VIAAGAM
+802 VIAAAAM

-823 RRFS
+823 RHFS

>member
-1 MGKCGLEAASAVFPI
+1 
-16 MAVPERKGSRNC
+16 MAVPEQQRAGNC
-28 LTFRMDMTNSPH
+28 LTLRMDMTNSPRD
-40 ARHGASGHTDPV
+40 RHGVSPHTDPA
-52 CGAQVGED
+52 CGGEVREN
-60 TPWKAGY
+60 TPWKADY

-72 FFCSRSCRD
+72 FFCSRACRD
-81 KFTAAPEEAL
+81 KFTQSPEEIL
-91 AHPPDAGHGM
+91 SRPPHTGHGM
-101 DMKGMD
+101 KMEGMD
-107 MPMHHHEDMDHS
+107 MPMHHHGDTDRPS
-119 SAMES
+119 LPT
-124 AAAAPGTVYTCPMH
+124 APDSPGAVYTCPMH
-138 PQIRQN
+138 PQIRQD

-154 TLEPLLPSANAR
+154 TLEPLLPSATVPDHA
-166 DDTEL
+166 EL
-171 NDFRR
+171 DDFRR

-198 RWMNAGVQNWV
+198 AWMKPGVQNWV
-209 ELFLAIPVVLWAGEP
+209 ELLLAVPVVLWAGAP
-224 LLVRGWDSIK
+224 LLARGWESVK

-266 AVFTHDGH
+266 SVFVHDGH

-307 RALMNLAPAT
+307 RALMNLAPST
-317 AHLVLPNGVE
+317 AHLVVPNGME
-327 SDIPLKDVQT
+327 SDIPLKDVQP

-391 TFTMTAQNVGNDTVL
+391 TFTMTAQEVGNNTVL

-434 VLAVVLIAVLTF
+434 VLAVVLVAVLTF
-446 FAWGFWGPQP
+446 FAWGFWGPHP
-456 SWPHGLV
+456 GWTHGLV

-490 KAASLGILFR
+490 KAATLGILFR
-500 DAAALETMH
+500 DAASLETMH
-509 KVNILVMDKTGT
+509 KVNVLVMDKTGT
-521 LTEGRPSLVNV
+521 LTEGKPSLVNI
-532 TTGNNVNMD
+532 TTANNVNMD

-547 ASLEQNSEHPIA
+547 ASLEQRSEHPIA
-559 RAFLQKAAEEKLT
+559 RAFIRKAREEKIT
-572 LSPIE
+572 LSTVE

-602 MMQKRGVDISSLA
+602 MMQKQGVDVSPLA

-634 GQAAGAFSL
+634 GHAAGAFSL
-643 ADKIRE
+643 ADKIRT
-649 NTRQALADLTARG
+649 NTRQALADLTAQG

-681 ELGISEFHGGMTPAD
+681 DLGISEFHGGMTPAD
-696 KQAFIASLKSGNA
+696 KQALIASLKNGNT

-754 VISKAFAL
+754 VISKAFTL

-802 VIAAGAM
+802 VIAAAAM

>member
-1 MGKCGLEAASAVFPI
+1 MSHT
-16 MAVPERKGSRNC
+16 ERKGSGNC
-28 LTFRMDMTNSPH
+28 LIIRMDMTNCPH
-40 ARHGASGHTDPV
+40 CRHGSSHQEFPGHTDPV
-52 CGAQVGED
+52 CGAQAGGE
-60 TPWKAGY
+60 TPWKADY
-67 QGKTY
+67 QGRTY
-72 FFCSRSCRD
+72 FFSSQACRD
-81 KFTAAPEEAL
+81 QFNAGPAQAFSRLPE
-91 AHPPDAGHGM
+91 AGSGM
-101 DMKGMD
+101 PMNGGMKGMD
-107 MPMHHHEDMDHS
+107 MHPMKMPPS
-119 SAMES
+119 SVPPSSGDTGA
-124 AAAAPGTVYTCPMH
+124 VYTCPMH
-138 PQIRQN
+138 PQIRQD
-144 HPGACPICGM
+144 HPGSCPICGM
-154 TLEPLLPSANAR
+154 TLEPVIPAAGAEDN
-166 DDTEL
+166 TEL

-176 RFYFSLPF
+176 RFYISLPF
-184 VVLIFIISMGGHLA
+184 AILLFMISMGGHMA
-198 RWMNAGVQNWV
+198 AWMNPGIQNWV
-209 ELFLAIPVVLWAGEP
+209 ELILAAPIVLWAGKP
-224 LLVRGWDSIK
+224 LLTRGWDSVK

-244 GAGTSIA
+244 GAGTSVA
-251 FLYSLAATIVPGWFP
+251 FLYSLAATVVPGWFP
-266 AVFTHDGH
+266 AVFIHDGH

-286 SLSLLGQVL
+286 VLSLLGQVL

-307 RALMNLAPAT
+307 RSLMNLAPST

-327 SDIPLKDVQT
+327 SDIPLKEVRP

-351 DGVLKDGGSDV
+351 DGILKDGASDV

-391 TFTMTAQNVGNDTVL
+391 TFTMTAREVGNGTVL
-406 ARIVNLVAQ
+406 ARIVSLVAQ

-446 FAWGFWGPQP
+446 LVWGFWGPQP

-500 DAAALETMH
+500 DAASLETMH
-509 KVNILVMDKTGT
+509 KVDTLVMDKTGT
-521 LTEGRPSLVNV
+521 LTEGRPALVNV
-532 TTGNNVNMD
+532 TTAGGMNMD
-541 ALLARC
+541 KLLAQC
-547 ASLEQNSEHPIA
+547 ASLEQGSEHPIA
-559 RAFLQKAAEEKLT
+559 RAFIQKAREENVALEA
-572 LSPIE
+572 IG

-582 PGGGVAGTFQGSKVC
+582 PGGGVAGTFQGSRVY

-602 MMQKRGVDISSLA
+602 MMQKQGVDISSLA

-643 ADKIRE
+643 ADKIRD
-649 NTRQALADLTARG
+649 NTRQALRDLAARG
-662 IRIIIAS
+662 VRIIIAS
-669 GDAPATVEAVAR
+669 GDAPATVEAVAQ
-681 ELGISEFHGGMTPAD
+681 ELGISEFHGGMSPAD
-696 KQAFIASLKSGNA
+696 KQALVSGLKSGGA

-754 VISKAFAL
+754 VISKAFSL
-762 STATVKNMKS
+762 STATVSNMKS

-780 NALGIPIAAG
+780 NGLGIPIAAG
-790 ILYPFWGILLSP
+790 VLYPFWGILLSP
-802 VIAAGAM
+802 VIAAAAM

>member
-1 MGKCGLEAASAVFPI
+1 MDI
-16 MAVPERKGSRNC
+16 PERKGARNC
-28 LTFRMDMTNSPH
+28 LTFRMNMTHSPH
-40 ARHGASGHTDPV
+40 DPQDVSGHIDPV
-52 CGAQVGED
+52 CGAKVRDD
-60 TPWKAGY
+60 TPWKADY
-67 QGKTY
+67 EGKSY

-81 KFTAAPEEAL
+81 QFTATPENFL
-91 AHPPDAGHGM
+91 AHPPDAAHGMNMEGM
-101 DMKGMD
+101 DMHRHAD
-107 MPMHHHEDMDHS
+107 MAPS
-119 SAMES
+119 PAMAPAPS
-124 AAAAPGTVYTCPMH
+124 AAPGTVYTCPMH
-138 PQIRQN
+138 PQIRQD

-154 TLEPLLPSANAR
+154 TLEPVLPSANVL
-166 DDTEL
+166 DNGEL
-171 NDFRR
+171 NDFRK

-198 RWMNAGVQNWV
+198 AWINAGVQNWV
-209 ELFLAIPVVLWAGEP
+209 ELFLAMPVVLWAGEP
-224 LLVRGWDSIK
+224 LLIRGWDSIK

-251 FLYSLAATIVPGWFP
+251 FLYSLAATIMPGWFP
-266 AVFTHDGH
+266 AVFVHDGH

-307 RALMNLAPAT
+307 RSLMNLAPST

-327 SDIPLKDVQT
+327 SDIPLKDVQP

-342 VKPGEKIPV
+342 VKPGEKVPV
-351 DGVLKDGGSDV
+351 DGILKDGESDV

-391 TFTMTAQNVGNDTVL
+391 TFTMTAQEVGNGTVL

-434 VLAVVLIAVLTF
+434 VLAVVLAAVLTF

-456 SWPHGLV
+456 GWTHGLV
-463 NAVAVLI
+463 NAVSVLI

-500 DAAALETMH
+500 DAASLETMH

-521 LTEGRPSLVNV
+521 LTEGKPSLVNV
-532 TTGNNVNMD
+532 TTVNNINMD
-541 ALLARC
+541 TLLAQC
-547 ASLEQNSEHPIA
+547 ASLEQRSEHPIA
-559 RAFLQKAAEEKLT
+559 RAFVQKAKEENLT

-582 PGGGVAGTFQGSKVC
+582 PGGGVAGTFQGSKIY

-602 MMQKRGVDISSLA
+602 IMQKQGVDTSPLA

-621 RRQGRVTVFAAVD
+621 RKQGRVTVFAAVG

-649 NTRQALADLTARG
+649 NTRQALADLAARG

-681 ELGISEFHGGMTPAD
+681 DLGISEFHGGMTPAD
-696 KQAFIASLKSGNA
+696 KQTLIASLKSGNA

-740 MQSCGVTLVKGNLL
+740 MQSCGVTLVKGNLM

-762 STATVKNMKS
+762 SSATVKNMKS

>member
-1 MGKCGLEAASAVFPI
+1 
-16 MAVPERKGSRNC
+16 MAVPERQRTGNC
-28 LTFRMDMTNSPH
+28 LTLHMDMSNSPRD
-40 ARHGASGHTDPV
+40 RHGVSPHTDPV
-52 CGAQVGED
+52 CGGEVRED
-60 TPWKAGY
+60 TPWKADY

-72 FFCSRSCRD
+72 FFCSRACRD
-81 KFTAAPEEAL
+81 KFTQSPEEVL
-91 AHPPDAGHGM
+91 SRPPGDGHGM
-101 DMKGMD
+101 KMEGMD
-107 MPMHHHEDMDHS
+107 MPMHHHGDTDHS
-119 SAMES
+119 SLPPEPDT
-124 AAAAPGTVYTCPMH
+124 PGAVYTCPMH

-154 TLEPLLPSANAR
+154 TLEPLLPSATVLDHA
-166 DDTEL
+166 EL
-171 NDFRR
+171 DDFRR

-184 VVLIFIISMGGHLA
+184 VILIFIISMGGHLA
-198 RWMNAGVQNWV
+198 AWMSPGVQNWV
-209 ELFLAIPVVLWAGEP
+209 ELLLAAPVVLWAGAP
-224 LLVRGWDSIK
+224 LLARGWESVK
-234 TRNPNMWTLI
+234 THNPNMWTLI

-266 AVFTHDGH
+266 SVFIHDGH

-307 RALMNLAPAT
+307 RALMNLAPST
-317 AHLVLPNGVE
+317 AHLVVPNGME
-327 SDIPLKDVQT
+327 RDIPLKDVQP

-351 DGVLKDGGSDV
+351 DGVLKEGGSDV

-391 TFTMTAQNVGNDTVL
+391 TFTMTAQEVGNDTVL

-434 VLAVVLIAVLTF
+434 VLAVALVAVLTF

-456 SWPHGLV
+456 GWTHGLV

-490 KAASLGILFR
+490 KAATLGILFR
-500 DAAALETMH
+500 DAASLETMH
-509 KVNILVMDKTGT
+509 KVNVLVMDKTGT
-521 LTEGRPSLVNV
+521 LTEGKPSLVNI
-532 TTGNNVNMD
+532 TTADNVNMD
-541 ALLARC
+541 TLLARC
-547 ASLEQNSEHPIA
+547 ASLEQRSEHPIA
-559 RAFLQKAAEEKLT
+559 RAFIRKAREEKIP

-602 MMQKRGVDISSLA
+602 MMQKQGVDVSPLA

-634 GQAAGAFSL
+634 GHAAGAFSL
-643 ADKIRE
+643 ADKIRT
-649 NTRQALADLTARG
+649 NTRQALANLAAQG

-681 ELGISEFHGGMTPAD
+681 DLGISEFHGGMTPAD
-696 KQAFIASLKSGNA
+696 KQTLIASLKNGNN

-762 STATVKNMKS
+762 SAATVKNMKS

-802 VIAAGAM
+802 VIAAAAM

>member
-1 MGKCGLEAASAVFPI
+1 
-16 MAVPERKGSRNC
+16 MAVPERQRAGNC
-28 LTFRMDMTNSPH
+28 LTLRMDMTNSPRD
-40 ARHGASGHTDPV
+40 RHGVSPHTDPA
-52 CGAQVGED
+52 CGGEVRED
-60 TPWKAGY
+60 TPWKADY

-72 FFCSRSCRD
+72 FFCSRACRD
-81 KFTAAPEEAL
+81 KFTQSPEEIL
-91 AHPPDAGHGM
+91 SRPRHTGHGM
-101 DMKGMD
+101 KMEGMD
-107 MPMHHHEDMDHS
+107 MPMHHHGDTVRPFLPPLPDS
-119 SAMES
+119 
-124 AAAAPGTVYTCPMH
+124 PGAVYTCPMH
-138 PQIRQN
+138 PQIRQD

-154 TLEPLLPSANAR
+154 ALEPLLPSATVPDHA
-166 DDTEL
+166 EL
-171 NDFRR
+171 DDFRK

-198 RWMNAGVQNWV
+198 AWMKPGVQNWV
-209 ELFLAIPVVLWAGEP
+209 ELLLAVPVVLWAGAP
-224 LLVRGWDSIK
+224 LLARGWESVK

-251 FLYSLAATIVPGWFP
+251 FLYSLAATIVPDWFP
-266 AVFTHDGH
+266 SVFVHDGH

-307 RALMNLAPAT
+307 RALMNLAPST
-317 AHLVLPNGVE
+317 AHLVVPNGME
-327 SDIPLKDVQT
+327 SDIPLKDVQP

-391 TFTMTAQNVGNDTVL
+391 TFTMTAQEVGNNTVL

-434 VLAVVLIAVLTF
+434 VLAVVLVAVLTF
-446 FAWGFWGPQP
+446 FAWGFWGPHP
-456 SWPHGLV
+456 GWTHGLV

-490 KAASLGILFR
+490 KAATLGILFR
-500 DAAALETMH
+500 DAASLETMH
-509 KVNILVMDKTGT
+509 KVNVLVMDKTGT
-521 LTEGRPSLVNV
+521 LTEGKPSLVNI
-532 TTGNNVNMD
+532 TTANNVNMD

-547 ASLEQNSEHPIA
+547 ASLEQRSEHPIA
-559 RAFLQKAAEEKLT
+559 RAFIRKAREEKIS
-572 LSPIE
+572 LSPVE

-602 MMQKRGVDISSLA
+602 MMQKQGVDVSPLA

-634 GQAAGAFSL
+634 GHAAGAFSL
-643 ADKIRE
+643 ADKIRT
-649 NTRQALADLTARG
+649 NTRQALADLTAQG

-681 ELGISEFHGGMTPAD
+681 DLGISEFHGGMTPAD
-696 KQAFIASLKSGNA
+696 KQALIASLKNGNA

-754 VISKAFAL
+754 VISKAFTL

-802 VIAAGAM
+802 VIAAAAM

>member
-1 MGKCGLEAASAVFPI
+1 MPVLEKPRAWILFVIPI
-16 MAVPERKGSRNC
+16 MPHLKRNGTASC
-28 LTFRMDMTNSPH
+28 LTFRMDMTNCSHCRHDSGKNEAPEQALTHSSSPH
-40 ARHGASGHTDPV
+40 GS
-52 CGAQVGED
+52 
-60 TPWKAGY
+60 
-67 QGKTY
+67 
-72 FFCSRSCRD
+72 
-81 KFTAAPEEAL
+81 
-91 AHPPDAGHGM
+91 M
-101 DMKGMD
+101 NMKGMD
-107 MPMHHHEDMDHS
+107 MPHS
-119 SAMES
+119 S
-124 AAAAPGTVYTCPMH
+124 PGPADPGPSPSGAVYTCPMH

-144 HPGACPICGM
+144 HPGSCPICGM
-154 TLEPLLPSANAR
+154 TLEPVLPSAAPQDNR
-166 DDTEL
+166 EL
-171 NDFRR
+171 DDFRR
-176 RFYFSLPF
+176 RFYISLPL
-184 VVLIFIISMGGHLA
+184 VIVLFAISMGGHIAAWL
-198 RWMNAGVQNWV
+198 NPGVQNWV
-209 ELFLAIPVVLWAGEP
+209 ELLLAAPVVLWAGKP
-224 LLVRGWDSIK
+224 LLIRGWESVK

-244 GAGTSIA
+244 GAGTSVA
-251 FLYSLAATIVPGWFP
+251 FLYSLAATVVPGWFP
-266 AVFTHDGH
+266 AVFARDGH

-307 RALMNLAPAT
+307 RSLMNLAPST

-327 SDIPLKDVQT
+327 SDIPLKEVQP

-351 DGVLKDGGSDV
+351 DGILKDGGSDV
-362 DESMLTGEPIPVSH
+362 DESMLTGEPIPVTH
-376 VPGDKLIGATLNTTG
+376 VPGDTLIGATLNTTG
-391 TFTMTAQNVGNDTVL
+391 TFTMTAREVGDGTVL
-406 ARIVNLVAQ
+406 ARIVSLVAQ

-434 VLAVVLIAVLTF
+434 VLAVAAVAILTF
-446 FAWGFWGPQP
+446 FVWGFWGPQP

-500 DAAALETMH
+500 DAASLETMH
-509 KVNILVMDKTGT
+509 KVDTLVMDKTGT
-521 LTEGRPSLVNV
+521 LTEGSPSLVNV
-532 TTGNNVNMD
+532 TTAGGMNMD
-541 ALLARC
+541 KLLAQC
-547 ASLEQNSEHPIA
+547 ASLEQGSEHPIA
-559 RAFLQKAAEEKLT
+559 RAFVQRARDEKLP
-572 LSPIE
+572 LDSVA

-582 PGGGVAGTFQGSKVC
+582 PGGGVAGTIQGSKVSL
-597 VGTAD
+597 GTGD
-602 MMQKRGVDISSLA
+602 MMQKQGVDISSLA
-615 PWVEEQ
+615 PWVDEQ
-621 RRQGRVTVFAAVD
+621 RRQGRVTVFAALD

-643 ADKIRE
+643 ADKIRD
-649 NTRQALADLTARG
+649 NTRRALADLKARG

-669 GDAPATVEAVAR
+669 GDAPATVEAVAQ
-681 ELGISEFHGGMTPAD
+681 ELEIPEYHGGMSPAD
-696 KQAFIASLKSGNA
+696 KQSLVSSLKKQGS

-762 STATVKNMKS
+762 STATVNNMKS
-772 NLGFAFVY
+772 NLGFAFIY

-790 ILYPFWGILLSP
+790 ALYPFWGILLSP
-802 VIAAGAM
+802 VIAAAAM

-823 RRFS
+823 RHFS

>member
-1 MGKCGLEAASAVFPI
+1 
-16 MAVPERKGSRNC
+16 MAVRERQRSGSC
-28 LTFRMDMTNSPH
+28 LTLRMDMTNSPQ
-40 ARHGASGHTDPV
+40 ARHDISPHTDPV
-52 CGAQVGED
+52 CGGEVRED
-60 TPWKAGY
+60 TPWKADY

-72 FFCSRSCRD
+72 FFCSRACRD
-81 KFTAAPEEAL
+81 KFTAAPEEVL
-91 AHPPDAGHGM
+91 SHPPDPGHGM
-101 DMKGMD
+101 KMEGTG
-107 MPMHHHEDMDHS
+107 MPMRHHGNMAHS
-119 SAMES
+119 SMPPAPDG
-124 AAAAPGTVYTCPMH
+124 PGTVYTCPMH
-138 PQIRQN
+138 PQIRQD
-144 HPGACPICGM
+144 HSGACPICGM
-154 TLEPLLPSANAR
+154 ALEPLLPSATVLDNA
-166 DDTEL
+166 EL

-198 RWMNAGVQNWV
+198 AWMNPGVQNWV
-209 ELFLAIPVVLWAGEP
+209 ELVLAVPVVLWAGAP
-224 LLVRGWDSIK
+224 LLARGWESVK

-244 GAGTSIA
+244 GAGTTIA

-266 AVFTHDGH
+266 SVFIHDGH

-307 RALMNLAPAT
+307 RSLMNLAPST
-317 AHLVLPNGVE
+317 AHLVVPNGME
-327 SDIPLKDVQT
+327 SDIPLKNVQP

-391 TFTMTAQNVGNDTVL
+391 TFTMTAQEVGNDTVL

-434 VLAVVLIAVLTF
+434 VLAVVLVAVLTF
-446 FAWGFWGPQP
+446 FAWGFWGPHP
-456 SWPHGLV
+456 GWTHGLV

-490 KAASLGILFR
+490 KAATLGILFR
-500 DAAALETMH
+500 DAASLETMH

-521 LTEGRPSLVNV
+521 LTEGKPSLVNI
-532 TTGNNVNMD
+532 TTANNVNMD
-541 ALLARC
+541 TLLAQC
-547 ASLEQNSEHPIA
+547 ASLEQRSEHPIA
-559 RAFLQKAAEEKLT
+559 RAFIRKAGEEKLP

-582 PGGGVAGTFQGSKVC
+582 PGGGVAGTFRGSRVC

-602 MMQKRGVDISSLA
+602 MMQKQGVDISPLA

-634 GQAAGAFSL
+634 GRAAGAFSL
-643 ADKIRE
+643 ADKIRA
-649 NTRQALADLTARG
+649 NTRQALADLAAQG

-669 GDAPATVEAVAR
+669 GDAPATVEAVAGD
-681 ELGISEFHGGMTPAD
+681 LGISEFHGGMSPAD
-696 KQAFIASLKSGNA
+696 KQALIASLKNGNA

-790 ILYPFWGILLSP
+790 ILYPVWGILLSP